1 MQPPV
6 MSTKTNPWDWDLRV
20 RERNLRAGLLQE
32 KDVEKALSGLPDL
45 EAQTE
50 PFSLAQPALDGDDED
65 DDDDLGGDDAN
76 GSAADAAEA

>member
-6 MSTKTNPWDWDLRV
+6 MSTEDEPLGLGPPRPQ
-20 RERNLRAGLLQE
+20 RNLRAGLLQE

-65 DDDDLGGDDAN
+65 DDDLGGDDAN